1 MKKILF
7 VLIAWLLLLPVLA
20 HAADKSLNIVFIPK
34 SSDQVFWDLMRNGV
48 EKAVTEDGNIKLTWR
63 GPVHNADTDSQI
75 RILQVYTRPGVD
87 AILIAPTD
95 RARLLEPV
103 RNAVALG
110 IKVIVVDS
118 ALDGNYH
125 TNQVATDNISG
136 GKLAAKRMAD
146 LLGKR
151 GRVMMLRTIAGSAS
165 TDERAKGFIAYL
177 KENAPQITLAD
188 DVYGGGATGKLRLS
202 ATMMLKKNPAV
213 DGVFA
218 VNETSTDGMLRALRD
233 QGLAGKIKFVGFDSS
248 DLLIQGLQSGEIHGL
263 VVQNPSQ
270 MGYQGIKAA
279 VAAIHQAPIK
289 DRTIFT
295 EAIVVT
301 RENVQQ
307 PAIQKLICSRC

>member
-1 MKKILF
+1 MKKIFF

-20 HAADKSLNIVFIPK
+20 HAADKVLNIVFIPK

-75 RILQVYTRPGVD
+75 RILQVYTQPGVD

-103 RNAVALG
+103 RKAVALG

-125 TNQVATDNISG
+125 TNQVATDNING

-151 GRVMMLRTIAGSAS
+151 GRVMMLRTLAGSAS
-165 TDERAKGFIAYL
+165 TDDRAQGFITYL
-177 KENAPQITLAD
+177 KEYAPHITLVD
-188 DVYGGGATGKLRLS
+188 DVYGGGSTGKLRRS
-202 ATMMLKKNPAV
+202 AAAMLKKHPAV

-218 VNETSTDGMLRALRD
+218 VNESSTDGMLRALRE
-233 QGLAGKIKFVGFDSS
+233 QGLAGKIKFVGFDST
-248 DLLIQGLQSGEIHGL
+248 DLLIQGLESGEIHGL
-263 VVQNPSQ
+263 VVQNPYQ

-301 RENVQQ
+301 RENVKQ

>member
-1 MKKILF
+1 MKKIFF

-20 HAADKSLNIVFIPK
+20 HAADKGLNIVFIPK

-75 RILQVYTRPGVD
+75 RILQVYTQPGVD
-87 AILIAPTD
+87 AIVIAPTD

-103 RNAVALG
+103 RKAVALG

-136 GKLAAKRMAD
+136 GKLAAKHMVD

-165 TDERAKGFIAYL
+165 TDERAKGFITYL
-177 KENAPQITLAD
+177 KENAPQITLVD
-188 DVYGGGATGKLRLS
+188 DVYGGGALGKLRRS
-202 ATMMLKKNPAV
+202 ASVMLTKNPAV

-263 VVQNPSQ
+263 VVQNPYQ

-295 EAIVVT
+295 EAVVVT
-301 RENVQQ
+301 RENVKQ